1 MTLNAERINWGKLL
15 TRILLYF
22 VVVLISL
29 FILYPYFVMFT
40 TALKSRNE
48 IFAMDGTLFPSR
60 RFGLTSPTSG

>member
-1 MTLNAERINWGKLL
+1 MTLESSRINWGKLL
-15 TRILLYF
+15 SRILLYF

-48 IFAMDGTLFPSR
+48 IFCHGRQTLPR
-60 RFGLTSPTSG
+60 QSPVV